1 MTGSSLAP
9 IIIPI
14 VAMIALSGWL
24 AMVYYA
30 NAHPEWKAH
39 RAAPNPV
46 STDTT
51 VRADDRKQVTRLD
64 VTAAAR
70 RDQDTAEPGVDAGS
84 GRAASP
90 PPRRAA

>member
-9 IIIPI
+9 IVIPI
-14 VAMIALSGWL
+14 VAMIALTGWL
-24 AMVYYA
+24 AMMFHA

-39 RAAPNPV
+39 RAAPKSV
-46 STDTT
+46 DAGTV
-51 VRADDRKQVTRLD
+51 VRADGRKQVTRLD
-64 VTAAAR
+64 VTAAAS
-70 RDQDTAEPGVDAGS
+70 RDEDTAEPGVHAGS